1 MRLLS
6 AILRCIGLRI
16 LERVDLSRS
25 DMFRKGNLM
34 MEFLSPRGILVPFD
48 VAVMYLKKLSDDKT
62 Q

>member
-1 MRLLS
+1 M
-6 AILRCIGLRI
+6 RCIGLRI